1 MSEKEF
7 MKQIAEYAIY
17 IEENNKF
24 KNILP
29 QNQKEHIEYKF
40 SKSLIDRQEQIEFI
54 Y

>member
-1 MSEKEF
+1 MTEKEF

-29 QNQKEHIEYKF
+29 QN
-40 SKSLIDRQEQIEFI
+40 
-54 Y
+54 